1 MVLEM
6 SVEEQ
11 MERVRGRNG
20 GSQHVV
26 NLMKV
31 GAAKFISERIWK
43 KSFGVAFNLL
53 PCGISELILSLKSIV
68 THSCSIFKHF
78 FHNHPGNL

>member
-11 MERVRGRNG
+11 MERVRRRNG

-26 NLMKV
+26 DLMKV
-31 GAAKFISERIWK
+31 GAVKFISARIWK
-43 KSFGVAFNLL
+43 KFR
-53 PCGISELILSLKSIV
+53 CGFQSTSMR
-68 THSCSIFKHF
+68 
-78 FHNHPGNL
+78 NQ

>member
-11 MERVRGRNG
+11 MERVRRRNG

-31 GAAKFISERIWK
+31 GAHIYLCENVEKQVSVW
-43 KSFGVAFNLL
+43 
-53 PCGISELILSLKSIV
+53 LSIY
-68 THSCSIFKHF
+68 
-78 FHNHPGNL
+78 FHAESLN

>member
-11 MERVRGRNG
+11 MERVRRRNG

-31 GAAKFISERIWK
+31 GAVKFISARIWK
-43 KSFGVAFNLL
+43 QVSVW
-53 PCGISELILSLKSIV
+53 LSIY
-68 THSCSIFKHF
+68 
-78 FHNHPGNL
+78 FHAESVNESSH

>member
-11 MERVRGRNG
+11 MERVRRRNG

-31 GAAKFISERIWK
+31 GAVKFISARIWK
-43 KSFGVAFNLL
+43 QVSVW
-53 PCGISELILSLKSIV
+53 LSIY
-68 THSCSIFKHF
+68 
-78 FHNHPGNL
+78 FHAESVN

>member
-11 MERVRGRNG
+11 MERVRRRNG

-31 GAAKFISERIWK
+31 GAVKFISEKIWK
-43 KSFGVAFNLL
+43 KVSVW
-53 PCGISELILSLKSIV
+53 LSIY
-68 THSCSIFKHF
+68 
-78 FHNHPGNL
+78 FHAESVN

>member
-11 MERVRGRNG
+11 MERVRRRNG

-31 GAAKFISERIWK
+31 GAQIYLCENVENKFR
-43 KSFGVAFNLL
+43 
-53 PCGISELILSLKSIV
+53 CGFQSTSMQKQ
-68 THSCSIFKHF
+68 
-78 FHNHPGNL
+78 

>member
-11 MERVRGRNG
+11 MERVRRRNG

-31 GAAKFISERIWK
+31 GAVKFISARMWK
-43 KSFGVAFNLL
+43 KVSVW
-53 PCGISELILSLKSIV
+53 LSIY
-68 THSCSIFKHF
+68 
-78 FHNHPGNL
+78 FHAESVN

>member
-11 MERVRGRNG
+11 MERVRRRNG

-31 GAAKFISERIWK
+31 GAVKFISARIWK
-43 KSFGVAFNLL
+43 NKFR
-53 PCGISELILSLKSIV
+53 CGFQSTSMR
-68 THSCSIFKHF
+68 
-78 FHNHPGNL
+78 NQ

>member
-11 MERVRGRNG
+11 MERVWGRNG

-26 NLMKV
+26 DLMKV

-43 KSFGVAFNLL
+43 KKF
-53 PCGISELILSLKSIV
+53 PCGFQSTSMR
-68 THSCSIFKHF
+68 
-78 FHNHPGNL
+78 NQ